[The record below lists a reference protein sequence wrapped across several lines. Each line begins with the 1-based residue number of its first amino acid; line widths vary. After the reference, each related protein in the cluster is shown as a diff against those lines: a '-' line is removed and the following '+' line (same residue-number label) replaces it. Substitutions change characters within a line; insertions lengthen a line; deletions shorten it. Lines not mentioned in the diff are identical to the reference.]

1 MAWEA
6 GVPVLAQLVGFP
18 GTPLGILAA
27 DFAPE
32 SRGCPVSAGKH
43 LKVVG
48 VEPR

>member
-6 GVPVLAQLVGFP
+6 GVPVLAQLMGFP

-27 DFAPE
+27 KFAPE
-32 SRGCPVSAGKH
+32 SQGCPQSAGKH
-43 LKVVG
+43 LKVVS